1 MEYGQCTQ
9 RKSTRYP
16 KLLEIITRY
25 LVIIFSIIKSS
36 FKVKLKYTK
45 MLKAT
50 EQGKLKN
57 HTDTTTAQA
66 AIVMDDLQ
74 ATLYMASKEKNWVVE
89 LNANYYLSPTIHCVY
104 PPDLFYINNRS
115 NWFNNYLQYPIPQK

>member
-25 LVIIFSIIKSS
+25 HVIIFSMIKSS

-66 AIVMDDLQ
+66 AIAWMIYRQLFIWLQ
-74 ATLYMASKEKNWVVE
+74 KKKTG
-89 LNANYYLSPTIHCVY
+89 
-104 PPDLFYINNRS
+104 
-115 NWFNNYLQYPIPQK
+115 